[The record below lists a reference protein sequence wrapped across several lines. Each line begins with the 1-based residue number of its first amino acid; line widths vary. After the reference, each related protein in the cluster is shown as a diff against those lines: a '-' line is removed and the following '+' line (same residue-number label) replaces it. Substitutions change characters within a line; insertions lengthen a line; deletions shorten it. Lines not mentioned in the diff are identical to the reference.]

1 MFLWLLDSQNVNTR
15 ECNSSYWLAR
25 DLCIPNMHIWL
36 TFIVDIKFN
45 RQLFSI
51 HTVFRTVHF
60 ASIFRQTTFLPHFI
74 FSTPFFPYFN
84 CCPRQSRL
92 SVNWCEN
99 MPYGIMKNGPKYRW
113 KLNIRSGRRFFFS
126 FLVSHNFIFSLSNI
140 VLNLF
145 FGGKCQKELNN
156 RKTHDAIQWTKTA
169 AAAVDDTREKENI
182 LKAFKASLLR

>member
-1 MFLWLLDSQNVNTR
+1 MHIRYKYIESFRTYLIRFICSFYIHSVSRLLDSQNVNTR
-15 ECNSSYWLAR
+15 ECNSNYWLAR

-36 TFIVDIKFN
+36 TFMADIQFN

-99 MPYGIMKNGPKYRW
+99 MPYGIMKNGPKYR
-113 KLNIRSGRRFFFS
+113 
-126 FLVSHNFIFSLSNI
+126 
-140 VLNLF
+140 
-145 FGGKCQKELNN
+145 
-156 RKTHDAIQWTKTA
+156 
-169 AAAVDDTREKENI
+169 
-182 LKAFKASLLR
+182 

>member
-1 MFLWLLDSQNVNTR
+1 MHIRYKYTESFRTYQITLICPFHLKYVSLAFGQSKCENTR
-15 ECNSSYWLAR
+15 ECNSNYWLAR

-36 TFIVDIKFN
+36 TFIVDIQFN

-99 MPYGIMKNGPKYRW
+99 MSYGIMKNGPKYR
-113 KLNIRSGRRFFFS
+113 
-126 FLVSHNFIFSLSNI
+126 
-140 VLNLF
+140 
-145 FGGKCQKELNN
+145 
-156 RKTHDAIQWTKTA
+156 
-169 AAAVDDTREKENI
+169 
-182 LKAFKASLLR
+182 